1 MIRFDPIKNRIYND
15 ERSIKI
21 GYRETRVLELLLKN
35 SPEIVNKQDIISFAW
50 GSEFIGDTSLAK
62 CISLLRQGFVKLGIR
77 ETPIVTVPKV
87 GYRLIDECVFIDSQP
102 QGETTV
108 PLAPVSDQV
117 PLGQS
122 NNAASIASN
131 DTPESKS
138 TSLTYSP
145 LSYSQVSLYKNKLC
159 YFLTGCLLLSS
170 ALLAFA
176 KVHDKSLGDITP
188 FNRLNEQW
196 VGQVQVFQETEMS
209 LSPELEAILYKYQC
223 DCVAYISDEPGY
235 SELSMLNKTTRQ
247 SINIFYTATQLDRA
261 SEEIEL
267 FLKRGQL

>member
-102 QGETTV
+102 QSETTL
-108 PLAPVSDQV
+108 PLTPVSDQGPV
-117 PLGQS
+117 VHSSIGVSISS
-122 NNAASIASN
+122 NH
-131 DTPESKS
+131 TTESKS
-138 TSLTYSP
+138 TSLTYS
-145 LSYSQVSLYKNKLC
+145 QVSLYKNRMC
-159 YFLTGCLLLSS
+159 YFITGCLLLSS

-196 VGQVQVFQETEMS
+196 VGQVQVFQETEVS

-235 SELSMLNKTTRQ
+235 SELSILNKTTRQ

-261 SEEIEL
+261 SEEIKL